1 MDILSYPGTASPG
14 NRVVPEMVPST
25 LTINQQ
31 ILADLMNGKSW
42 LFDLLSHLRDGMKL
56 SHNGLQ
62 TSLGYNV
69 ATMVASVHAGR
80 SLVLDNCVQND
91 NAKWIQ
97 QFKNSK
103 YNGAN
108 LFGGMPGSSRAT
120 YNRLFDSLG
129 QVRLRDGEVIK
140 TGSSCKD
147 LKTKSKSSSSSPS
160 NAKILE
166 VLASKKSK
174 ANQPFRYYKR
184 GKAPYTDMPTSTI
197 LA

>member
-1 MDILSYPGTASPG
+1 
-14 NRVVPEMVPST
+14 
-25 LTINQQ
+25 
-31 ILADLMNGKSW
+31 
-42 LFDLLSHLRDGMKL
+42 
-56 SHNGLQ
+56 
-62 TSLGYNV
+62 
-69 ATMVASVHAGR
+69 
-80 SLVLDNCVQND
+80 
-91 NAKWIQ
+91 
-97 QFKNSK
+97 
-103 YNGAN
+103 
-108 LFGGMPGSSRAT
+108 MPGSSRAT

-184 GKAPYTDMPTSTI
+184 GKAPYTKAQSQQAKPDAS
-197 LA
+197 AKSSNRRKRGKNKKNH